1 MKKFLL
7 MITGTVVFAVLLS
20 QTIPPHQEKEPI
32 VKLTVG
38 EWSSVLK
45 GVAELPLKESQG
57 IYMKI
62 ITQVNQ
68 QLQQDSIKKK

>member
-1 MKKFLL
+1 MEKLL
-7 MITGTVVFAVLLS
+7 IYSLGIIAFGILLS
-20 QTIPPHQEKEPI
+20 QTIPPQQEKEPI

-68 QLQQDSIKKK
+68 QLDTVKTKK

>member
-7 MITGTVVFAVLLS
+7 MITGAIVFAVLLS
-20 QTIPPHQEKEPI
+20 QTIPPQQEKEPV